1 MKGKNMYKTKQKS
14 FIYDLLK
21 QHKNQALSAIE
32 IKKYCDDNNQN
43 IGLSTIYRIVN
54 NLCDENKLLKILREN
69 KEAEYQLLHKDC
81 NNHIHIKCEQCG
93 EIVHLDDKSTKKII
107 KNLDENYHIKLSLV
121 ASTLM
126 GLCNNCNK

>member
-1 MKGKNMYKTKQKS
+1 MYKTKQKS

-21 QHKNQALSAIE
+21 QHKNQVLSAIE

-43 IGLSTIYRIVN
+43 IGLSTIYRILN

-69 KEAEYQLLHKDC
+69 KEAEYQLLNQDC
-81 NNHIHIKCEQCG
+81 SNHIHIKCEKCG

-107 KNLDENYHIKLSLV
+107 KNLDTNYHIKLSLV